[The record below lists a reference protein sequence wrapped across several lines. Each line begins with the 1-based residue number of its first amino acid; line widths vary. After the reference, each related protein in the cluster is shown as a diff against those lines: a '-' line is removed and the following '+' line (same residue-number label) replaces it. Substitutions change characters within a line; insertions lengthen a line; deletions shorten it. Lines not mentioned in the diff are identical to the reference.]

1 MAFCAVEIEKG
12 DDCEAWVSQVI
23 AGVRN
28 TVDEGMS
35 VIANVFEVVEATS
48 LAQQGNRLFLIRS
61 SFNIPAAIW
70 FVGLIA
76 SISGYVWTG
85 SNWFIG
91 FGLLAIACLYLFTSR
106 FLQNATRLSLRKA
119 GYTGKKDF
127 YTAEEV
133 IGMIGLR
140 AIASVDDGGLEL

>member
-1 MAFCAVEIEKG
+1 MAFCAVEIKKG
-12 DDCEAWVSQVI
+12 AAAEAWVSQVI

-48 LAQQGNRLFLIRS
+48 LAADGNRLFLVRS

-70 FVGLIA
+70 FVGLVA
-76 SISGYVWTG
+76 SVSGYVWTG
-85 SNWFIG
+85 RNLFIAL
-91 FGLLAIACLYLFTSR
+91 GLLAIGCLYLFTSR
-106 FLQNATRLSLRKA
+106 FLQNAVRLSLRKA
-119 GYTGKKDF
+119 GYSDTKEF
-127 YTAEEV
+127 YNAEQV

-140 AIASVDDGGLEL
+140 AIASVDDGGLDL